1 MKGAMSNFNRER
13 MVIVRMNVCQDE
25 LMLGRAIS
33 AEKINRH
40 KGALGMLHGTFR
52 KLWEVP

>member
-1 MKGAMSNFNRER
+1 MKGAMSNSNRER

-25 LMLGRAIS
+25 LMMERAIS

-40 KGALGMLHGTFR
+40 KGASGMLHGTFE
-52 KLWEVP
+52 KSWAVP